1 MPLTQAEL
9 ADHLGITAVHVS
21 RVLKDFRDSGM
32 VTVRDG
38 RVTISNLD
46 MLAQRA
52 SALLD
57 TYERVNPAYVGK
69 QAADSYAHD

>member
-1 MPLTQAEL
+1 MPLTQVEL

-21 RVLKDFRDSGM
+21 RVLKDFRDSGI

-38 RVTISNLD
+38 RVTIASLE

-57 TYERVNPAYVGK
+57 PYERVTAAYVGE
-69 QAADSYAHD
+69 QNAGSNTLD